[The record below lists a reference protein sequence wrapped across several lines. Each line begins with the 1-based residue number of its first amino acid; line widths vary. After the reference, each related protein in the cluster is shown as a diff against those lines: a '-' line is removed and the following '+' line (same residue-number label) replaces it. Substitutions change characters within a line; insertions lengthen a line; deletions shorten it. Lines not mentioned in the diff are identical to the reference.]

1 MYTNQFFPKF
11 HSAVLFQKRSPVQ
24 AHDQT
29 ASHQQSSYSSK
40 VSSVAVAGGSGI
52 GSGNGA
58 SGSLVLLVSLSSA
71 FMLLALLGTTFYYYH
86 QKRRSSWTGSGLGG
100 SGGGGGLGNWFR
112 GFGRQ
117 VNPFQKKSPSPT
129 SATASVF
136 SSSVAHG
143 FGAPITEEHH
153 QKQSKAAEINNNKPK
168 RKCPA
173 KQSSL
178 ENLHDEA
185 NISGASKKK
194 ERSLSSSSKK
204 NSLDGGNLGQLHFK
218 LKYSY
223 EKRSLSVVVV
233 RCEGLQS
240 SNKTDGGSSGAGLLD
255 PYVKLQ
261 LLPEKQHKAKTRV
274 LRKTVSPVY
283 NEEFTF
289 LGIAA
294 SSLDNLVVHFVV
306 LNFDRFARDEI
317 LGEVVCKVNQLEFD
331 ALEKQISLTREIAP
345 RGNKLKIQELGEL
358 LVSLCYQPIAN
369 RLTVVVLKARN
380 LPKMDLTGLCDP
392 YVKLY
397 VFHNGVR
404 IFKKRTHVKK
414 RTLSPVFNES
424 FVFDIPPE
432 EGLENISLQFQV
444 YDHDRVTRNEL
455 IGKVDI
461 SGRTPGSPATEKHW
475 HEVIRSPRRQIAE
488 WHKLKEC

>member
-1 MYTNQFFPKF
+1 
-11 HSAVLFQKRSPVQ
+11 
-24 AHDQT
+24 
-29 ASHQQSSYSSK
+29 
-40 VSSVAVAGGSGI
+40 
-52 GSGNGA
+52 
-58 SGSLVLLVSLSSA
+58 
-71 FMLLALLGTTFYYYH
+71 
-86 QKRRSSWTGSGLGG
+86 
-100 SGGGGGLGNWFR
+100 
-112 GFGRQ
+112 
-117 VNPFQKKSPSPT
+117 
-129 SATASVF
+129 
-136 SSSVAHG
+136 
-143 FGAPITEEHH
+143 APITEENHH
-153 QKQSKAAEINNNKPK
+153 QKQSKAAEINNNNNEEKMPSK
-168 RKCPA
+168 TKVL
-173 KQSSL
+173 SSL
-178 ENLHDEA
+178 ENLHDES

-194 ERSLSSSSKK
+194 EGSLSSSSKK

-240 SNKTDGGSSGAGLLD
+240 SNKADGGSSGSGLLD

-404 IFKKRTHVKK
+404 LFKKRTHVKK